1 MAQTMVEQV
10 RRFNRTVTERV
21 GALDDRFLGRG
32 RPLGEARVLWEIGL
46 EGCELRLLRAR
57 LGLDS
62 GYLSRLLRS
71 LETAGLVTVRA
82 SDGDRRIRVA
92 RLTAAGRAER
102 VALDQ
107 RADEHARSL
116 LARLSSP
123 QRERLVAA
131 MRDVERLLTSASVEI
146 TPVDPEHRD
155 ARYCL
160 AEYVT
165 ELNRRSE
172 RGFDPSAGAT
182 MLPHEV
188 RPPAGEFFLLYL
200 RGEPIGCGGVKHHAG
215 EPTEIKRMW
224 ITPAARGLGLGRR
237 LLEHLEASALA
248 SGACV
253 ARIETSATLTEALA
267 LYRASGWVEVAPF
280 NDEPFADHWLEK
292 ELG

>member
-1 MAQTMVEQV
+1 MDQIELV
-10 RRFNRTVTERV
+10 RDFNRYYTRRL
-21 GALDDRFLGRG
+21 GILGDRYLGQG
-32 RPLGEARVLWEIGL
+32 RPLSEARLLFEIGP
-46 EGCELRLLRAR
+46 GADLRSLRAR

-71 LETAGLVTVRA
+71 LETTGLVTVRA

-131 MRDVERLLTSASVEI
+131 MRDVERLLTSSSVEI

-160 AEYVT
+160 AEYVA
-165 ELNRRSE
+165 ELNRERVRYRSNGYVFTYPIVSPNGS
-172 RGFDPSAGAT
+172 RDPFYIKIDKHFGASDHVSHRKTRAGA
-182 MLPHEV
+182 MQAVELHPHV
-188 RPPAGEFFLLYL
+188 
-200 RGEPIGCGGVKHHAG
+200 
-215 EPTEIKRMW
+215 
-224 ITPAARGLGLGRR
+224 
-237 LLEHLEASALA
+237 
-248 SGACV
+248 
-253 ARIETSATLTEALA
+253 
-267 LYRASGWVEVAPF
+267 
-280 NDEPFADHWLEK
+280 
-292 ELG
+292 